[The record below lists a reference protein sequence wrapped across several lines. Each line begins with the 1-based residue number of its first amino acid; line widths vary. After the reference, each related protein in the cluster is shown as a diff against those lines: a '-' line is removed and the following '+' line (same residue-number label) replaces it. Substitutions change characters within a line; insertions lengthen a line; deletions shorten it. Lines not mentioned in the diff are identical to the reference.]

1 MSECGE
7 QRVEEPGTPTSAG
20 GWITVTLLAD
30 SANAEA
36 LSDALLEAGAL
47 SVDIEDAD
55 AGTPDEKPQFGEPG
69 MPVAVELWP
78 HSRIHALFDRDAD
91 YATAMAEAAE
101 QAGLTAPPPYTT
113 SLLDEQNWVRITQAQ
128 FEPIPVSKRLWIV
141 PSWHEQPDPAAI
153 NITLDPGMAFGT
165 GSHPTTRLCLEWL
178 SDAIHGGE
186 TVLDYGC
193 GSGILAIA
201 AAKLG
206 AGAVL
211 GVDIDDN
218 ALTAAR
224 DNAANNGVTLE
235 LRHSQ
240 APIAESFA
248 LVVANIMTNPLCVL
262 APLLATRLAPGGRIA
277 LSGVLASQA
286 DEVIEAYAP
295 FISLRIGATLD
306 GWVRLE
312 GGQC

>member
-1 MSECGE
+1 MWLNVKLC
-7 QRVEEPGTPTSAG
+7 
-20 GWITVTLLAD
+20 AD
-30 SANAEA
+30 AAHVEA
-36 LSDALLEAGAL
+36 LSEALLEQGAL
-47 SVDIEDAD
+47 SLSVEDAL
-55 AGTPDEKPQFGEPG
+55 AGTPAETPQFDEPG
-69 MPVAVELWP
+69 GPDTPLWQESRVA
-78 HSRIHALFDRDAD
+78 ALFLP
-91 YATAMAEAAE
+91 AEDLPGRIAAACRA
-101 QAGLTAPPPYTT
+101 AGLTDLPEFEIEEIA
-113 SLLDEQNWVRITQAQ
+113 EQNWVQLTQAQ
-128 FEPIPVSKRLWIV
+128 FEPICINERLWIV
-141 PSWHEQPDPAAI
+141 PTWHVAPDPAAI
-153 NITLDPGMAFGT
+153 NLVLDPGMAFGT

-218 ALTAAR
+218 ALAAAR
-224 DNAANNGVTLE
+224 DNATNNGITLE

-248 LVVANIMTNPLCVL
+248 LVVANILTNPLCVL
-262 APLLATRLAPGGRIA
+262 APLLAARLAPGGRIA
-277 LSGVLASQA
+277 LSGILASQA
-286 DEVIEAYAP
+286 EEVIEAYAP